1 MKNLNFAR
9 FTGGS
14 TGCSI
19 LALAA
24 ALTITAPATAQT
36 APASPDPSGPQAVTT
51 IQEIIVTA
59 QKRSENLQSVPV
71 AVTAITSDQIAN
83 ARIENIADLRSVA
96 PNLYVVTQPGGNN
109 IPSTMMRGQVSGAA
123 SNPTV
128 DNGISYYIDGV
139 YLGSLSG
146 IIFDVADIERIEV
159 IRGPAGT
166 LFGTNSTGGAIN
178 YITSGPRG
186 VFAAKQDF
194 SYARFGSFRSKTR
207 IDLPEWHGI
216 SAAVS
221 YLHNEKRNNVRNYDQ
236 ITLDYTN
243 ETSGK
248 VGALTSV
255 KRLGEST
262 TDAVHA
268 TVRWKPLD
276 DLTLDYKFDWSRQEF
291 APPPVYL
298 LGFPDTPGGIA
309 AYQLVTSQVYFG
321 GPTLDD
327 YIQTERGG
335 VAYNDT
341 TTKSVTKTISH
352 LIVGTYRANDHLTIK
367 NTTSWRSLD
376 RNAFTSNLDG
386 TGTLTVPIAY
396 GPDGSP
402 AAFAPLSPLSV
413 RCCNQLRQFS
423 NELQFNVDTRPVTA
437 TAGLFYYNRRTPRGE
452 NPFGL
457 PVVDTFQVFPGNSHP
472 GTPITD
478 FDRSFYYKVR
488 QVAGYGQATWH
499 ATDQIDVTGGLRY
512 TQDDKTFFDTSAGEP
527 GTTYTYSKGNFSY
540 LANLTYKPSNQILLY
555 AKYVTSF
562 IAGGTAAGP
571 LAVDSVTGKV
581 FQGPAIPY
589 KEERAYSWEGG
600 LKADWLGHRLRTNLA
615 LFHVRYSNLQ
625 TPIFAS
631 TGCVTSPSGIC
642 EPIVSS
648 QYTANFGKARA
659 YGLEFEVTAVPIENL
674 TLSASGSVT
683 DFKYLEISPEVL
695 ASGGVTKV
703 SDYPETMRPTFLSNF
718 SAEYVQP
725 LDEGMRLALRVDGAL
740 RSRIVVG
747 TSVFSS
753 AGFAA
758 AGLPYTNDYM
768 NAENTQK
775 ALLTLNA
782 RLSLMDVPLGPTTAT
797 LSLWGRNLTNKQ
809 QINIISNTGVTAAAL
824 FDDPVTYG
832 IDLSVK
838 L

>member
-9 FTGGS
+9 FTGS
-14 TGCSI
+14 SI
-19 LALAA
+19 LALGA
-24 ALTITAPATAQT
+24 ALTALPAAAQT
-36 APASPDPSGPQAVTT
+36 TPAGGDGQPVTT

-83 ARIENIADLRSVA
+83 SRIENIADLRSVA
-96 PNLYVVTQPGGNN
+96 PNLYVVTQPGGNA

-221 YLHNEKRNNVRNYDQ
+221 YLHNEKRNNVRNFDQ
-236 ITLDYTN
+236 ITLDYSD

-276 DLTLDYKFDWSRQEF
+276 DLTIDYKFDWSRQEF
-291 APPPVYL
+291 SPPPVYL

-309 AYQLVTSQVYFG
+309 AYQLVASQVYFG

-327 YIQTERGG
+327 YIQTERGK
-335 VAYNDT
+335 AAFNNT

-352 LIVGTYRANDHLTIK
+352 LIVGSYRANEHLTIK

-376 RNAFTSNLDG
+376 RNAFTSDLDG

-402 AAFAPLSPLSV
+402 TVFAPLSPLSV

-423 NELQFNVDTRPVTA
+423 NELQFNVDTRPVAA
-437 TAGLFYYNRRTPRGE
+437 TAGLFYYTRRTPPGE

-457 PVVDTFQVFPGNSHP
+457 PVVDTFQVFPGNAHP

-478 FDRSFYYKVR
+478 FDRSFYFKVR

-499 ATDQIDVTGGLRY
+499 ATDQIDVTGGIRY

-527 GTTYTYSKGNFSY
+527 GSTYTYSKGNFSY
-540 LANLTYKPSNQILLY
+540 LANLTYKPSRDLLLY

-571 LAVDSVTGKV
+571 LAVGSVTGKV

-589 KEERAYSWEGG
+589 KEERAVSWEGG

-631 TGCVTSPSGIC
+631 SGCVTSPSGIC

-659 YGLEFEVTAVPIENL
+659 FGLEFEVTAIPIENL
-674 TLSASGSVT
+674 TLSASGSMT

-695 ASGGVTKV
+695 ASGGVSKV
-703 SDYPETMRPTFLSNF
+703 SDYPETIRPTFMSNL

-725 LDEGMRLALRVDGAL
+725 LDDGMRLALRVEGAL
-740 RSRIVVG
+740 RSKIVVG
-747 TSVFSS
+747 TSAYSS
-753 AGFAA
+753 AGFEA
-758 AGLPYTNDYM
+758 AGLPYDNDYM
-768 NAENTQK
+768 NAANTQK

-797 LSLWGRNLTNKQ
+797 VSLWGRNLTNKQ
-809 QINIISNTGVTAAAL
+809 QINMISNTGVTAAVL

-832 IDLSVK
+832 IDLSIK